1 MSSPSDQT
9 CTGCRRAKTPA
20 DFWRRNKDHLTCNQ
34 CAERL
39 RVRKAAKA
47 AERNAQKMVSG
58 RMRQVDLGGTRKV
71 VVRQPAVKQQSVAQG
86 G

>member
-1 MSSPSDQT
+1 M
-9 CTGCRRAKTPA
+9 
-20 DFWRRNKDHLTCNQ
+20 
-34 CAERL
+34 
-39 RVRKAAKA
+39 RKAAKA